1 MIFEN
6 EHLQE
11 VEVTGLGD
19 ISITSLS
26 IDEAASDELFR
37 VRGRTASISFLTS
50 DRSLYSTI
58 LRGTAVT
65 ISVDGVTIFD
75 GKVSSVPSLQ
85 PYNYTK
91 ETFTVYC
98 DDYLTS
104 LKYVP
109 YSSPSLTIYDIFLTY
124 LPTYV
129 FQPANAID
137 ITTTYIDL
145 TSLTDTTTTVAD
157 LLTELCKLLNVEIRD
172 GFISSPVTTPSTLQ
186 ALTSQRATCSLGK
199 VEAVQ
204 SAEITIEEEETAA
217 GDVVTP
223 DEPTADEY
231 TWGTLSKETYRVNR
245 GYIFGQLSPRIYAPT
260 WKSRGLFPGVEYD
273 SSGLPTQRADTD
285 ATVSKLYWLYMAQYF
300 RIGTRVDTT
309 YITGVAG
316 KKVEEVQVA
325 TQNEW
330 CDEENQHLDDVQGMI
345 PKGAPAFS
353 IKTVVTTSSFYVG
366 ASRLDYGIERSFAEL
381 DVDLRNEATVYF
393 TRSYALTLPPLTT
406 YKPRSYLLINASF
419 DLYPVAF
426 ETLISPAD
434 DPRYPLTT
442 SPALRYI
449 TTASADLNAPR
460 MRLNVRVYD
469 STDTVVYQVTDYL
482 VGLVNT
488 SGAVIESGGVVSGA
502 DIALTRVQ
510 SVKNVTWDIGVAEDG
525 WAILLPDTV
534 TDVAR
539 VEVDFCGIGG
549 FVGTI
554 YNNVQEWYDPG
565 TGGPANVYMYGI
577 ACPAAAQAYGDVEEA
592 TQIRV
597 PQYSVDLSVQLAA
610 GWLAE
615 DPPAELDTTPTTEG
629 GTERTSLFYWEQDSG
644 LGSVS
649 LANKLNS
656 LIVTPTAHTVR
667 VGASYLG
674 PVASTVYSGTFLTE
688 VLQLATLIDQRG
700 SDRMVLQ
707 IEVYELHYF
716 ATFQS
721 ITYRLTGFSLNVV
734 TGLYRCR
741 YEQLMSATNITLQ

>member
-1 MIFEN
+1 MIFDN

-19 ISITSLS
+19 ISITSLT

-37 VRGRTASISFLTS
+37 VRGRTVLISFLTS

-109 YSSPSLTIYDIFLTY
+109 YTAPSLTIYDIFLAY
-124 LPTYV
+124 LPTYIY
-129 FQPANAID
+129 QPANGID
-137 ITTTYIDL
+137 ITTTYVDL
-145 TSLTDTTTTVAD
+145 ISLTDTTTTVAD

-172 GFISSPVTTPSTLQ
+172 GFISSPVTAPSTLQ

-231 TWGTLSKETYRVNR
+231 TWGTLKKETYRVNR
-245 GYIFGQLSPRIYAPT
+245 GYISGQLSPRIYAPT
-260 WKSRGLFPGVEYD
+260 WKSRGLFPGIEYD

-285 ATVSKLYWLYMAQYF
+285 ATVSKLYWLYMAQYY
-300 RIGTRVDTT
+300 RTGTRVDTT

-330 CDEENQHLDDVQGMI
+330 CDEQNQHLDDVQGMI

-353 IKTVVTTSSFYVG
+353 IKTVVTTNSFYVG
-366 ASRLDYGIERSFAEL
+366 ASTQDYGIERGFALL

-419 DLYPVAF
+419 DLYPLAF
-426 ETLISPAD
+426 ETLFSPAD

-449 TTASADLNAPR
+449 TTASADLTAPR
-460 MRLNVRVYD
+460 MRLNIRVYD
-469 STDTVVYQVTDYL
+469 SSDTVVYQVTDYL
-482 VGLVNT
+482 VGLVDT
-488 SGAVIESGGVVSGA
+488 SGALIESGVVVSGA

-510 SVKNVTWDIGVAEDG
+510 SVKNVTWDNGIDADG

-549 FVGTI
+549 FVATI
-554 YNNVQEWYDPG
+554 YNNSQEAYGG
-565 TGGPANVYMYGI
+565 TLYTYGI
-577 ACPAAAQAYGDVEEA
+577 ACPAAAQAYGDVEKA

-597 PQYSVDLSVQLAA
+597 PQYSVELSVQLAA

-615 DPPAELDTTPTTEG
+615 DPPAELDTTPTSE
-629 GTERTSLFYWEQDSG
+629 GTERTSLFYWEQETG

-649 LANKLNS
+649 LANKMNS
-656 LIVTPTAHTVR
+656 LIVTPTSHTVR
-667 VGASYLG
+667 VGANYLG
-674 PVASTVYSGTFLTE
+674 PVSSTVYSGTFLTE

-721 ITYRLTGFSLNVV
+721 ITYRLTGYSLNVV

>member
-19 ISITSLS
+19 ISITSLT

-65 ISVDGVTIFD
+65 ISVDGVTLFD

-109 YSSPSLTIYDIFLTY
+109 YTAPSLTIYDIFLTY
-124 LPTYV
+124 LPTFIY
-129 FQPANAID
+129 QPANGID

-145 TSLTDTTTTVAD
+145 ISLTDTTTTVAD

-172 GFISSPVTTPSTLQ
+172 GFISSPVTAPSTLQ

-231 TWGTLSKETYRVNR
+231 TWGTLKKETYRVNR
-245 GYIFGQLSPRIYAPT
+245 GYISGQLSPRIYAPT

-285 ATVSKLYWLYMAQYF
+285 ATVSKLYWLYMAQYY
-300 RIGTRVDTT
+300 RTGTRVDTT

-330 CDEENQHLDDVQGMI
+330 CDEQNQHVDDVQGMI

-353 IKTVVTTSSFYVG
+353 IKTVVTTISFYVG
-366 ASRLDYGIERSFAEL
+366 ATNLDYGIERGLAEI
-381 DVDLRNEATVYF
+381 DVDLHNTETVYF

-426 ETLISPAD
+426 ETLISPDD

-449 TTASADLNAPR
+449 TKVAQDLDHPR
-460 MRLNVRVYD
+460 MRLNIRVYD
-469 STDTVVYQVTDYL
+469 SSDTLVYERTPDSIRLDVE
-482 VGLVNT
+482 
-488 SGAVIESGGVVSGA
+488 SGALISAGEVVSGA
-502 DIALTRVQ
+502 DIALTRV
-510 SVKNVTWDIGVAEDG
+510 STVKNVTWDIGVDGDG
-525 WAILLPDTV
+525 WAILLPSTV

-549 FVGTI
+549 FVATI
-554 YNNVQEWYDPG
+554 YNNSQEAYGG
-565 TGGPANVYMYGI
+565 TLYTYGI
-577 ACPAAAQAYGDVEEA
+577 ACPAAAQAYGDVEKA
-592 TQIRV
+592 TQISV

-615 DPPAELDTTPTTEG
+615 DPPAELDTTPTSEG
-629 GTERTSLFYWEQDSG
+629 GTERTSLFYWEQDAG

-649 LANKLNS
+649 LVNKLNS
-656 LIVTPTAHTVR
+656 LIVTPTSHTVR
-667 VGASYLG
+667 VGANYLG
-674 PVASTVYSGTFLTE
+674 PVSSTVYSGTFLTE

-721 ITYRLTGFSLNVV
+721 ITYRLAGFSLNVV

-741 YEQLMSATNITLQ
+741 YEQLMRATNITLQ

>member
-37 VRGRTASISFLTS
+37 IRGRTASISFLTS

-109 YSSPSLTIYDIFLTY
+109 YLAPSLTIYDIFLAY

-129 FQPANAID
+129 YQPANGID

-172 GFISSPVTTPSTLQ
+172 GFISSPVTAPSTLQ

-231 TWGTLSKETYRVNR
+231 TWGTLKKETYLMNR
-245 GYIFGQLSPRIYAPT
+245 GYISSPLTPVLYAPT
-260 WKSRGLFPGVEYD
+260 WASRGLFPGVEYD

-285 ATVSKLYWLYMAQYF
+285 PTASKLYQLAISQYY
-300 RIGTRVDTT
+300 RAGTRTDTT
-309 YITGVAG
+309 YLSGRA
-316 KKVEEVQVA
+316 EEVQIA
-325 TQNEW
+325 TQVEW
-330 CDEENQHLDDVQGMI
+330 CDEDSDTDYHA
-345 PKGAPAFS
+345 APTPRGVPSFS
-353 IKTVVTTSSFYVG
+353 IKTIVTPAAFYLG
-366 ASRLDYGIERSFAEL
+366 ANHQDATEL
-381 DVDLRNEATVYF
+381 ARAIGDADTTQAATIYF
-393 TRSYALTLPPLTT
+393 TRSYAMTLPPLTDIKPAT
-406 YKPRSYLLINASF
+406 YLVFNAEF
-419 DLYPVAF
+419 ELYPVQF
-426 ETLISPAD
+426 EPRISPSD
-434 DPRYPLTT
+434 DPHFPFTT
-442 SPALRYI
+442 SPALKYRYQNFGYYTKPVMRVNYRLYSSQNVMLLERTDVLI
-449 TTASADLNAPR
+449 PIAIPTRYAVADISLA
-460 MRLNVRVYD
+460 RV
-469 STDTVVYQVTDYL
+469 STDS
-482 VGLVNT
+482 NT
-488 SGAVIESGGVVSGA
+488 S
-502 DIALTRVQ
+502 
-510 SVKNVTWDIGVAEDG
+510 WDYGVATDG
-525 WAILLPDTV
+525 FLAYIPANI

-539 VEVDFCGIGG
+539 VEVDFCGLGKFNG
-549 FVGTI
+549 NI
-554 YNNVQEWYDPG
+554 YNNEQD
-565 TGGPANVYMYGI
+565 GGLKTFGV
-577 ACPAAAQAYGDVEEA
+577 ACPAAAQVYGEPTSL
-592 TQIRV
+592 TQISCYC
-597 PQYSVDLSVQLAA
+597 YSVDFSVQFAA
-610 GWLAE
+610 GYLAE
-615 DPPAELDTTPTTEG
+615 DPPAELDTTPTSEG
-629 GTERTSLFYWEQDSG
+629 GTERTSLFYWEQETG

-656 LIVTPTAHTVR
+656 LIVTPTSHTVR
-667 VGASYLG
+667 VGANYLG
-674 PVASTVYSGTFLTE
+674 PVSSTVYSGTFLTE
-688 VLQLATLIDQRG
+688 VLQLATLIDQRAA
-700 SDRMVLQ
+700 DRMILQ